1 MDSKNSKTYELIQ
14 DKETYTLELNLSK
27 DQTPSISFKLLNKEN
42 AQYKNSFNY
51 DNLVKLSKAF
61 KICDSIGEI
70 FSLISQKCE
79 KKEVKIYISDKNELA
94 FNFKLPND
102 KIEEIKL
109 PLERIISI
117 DTKNFASL
125 DKICQKIALLEEKN
139 KFLEKEINE
148 LKIENEKLK
157 SQQGSNST
165 GELVTQGDK
174 ILFDVMSEIF
184 YVSKYKLSKDFIK
197 HLDQFGLSEDYRR
210 ELFKKF
216 NSKIKKIYDVRTDG
230 DTLIGL
236 MTKVF
241 GKKNVV
247 TFHCLSAEDE
257 ILNVQIAYLNGK
269 IEFINNYFNF
279 NDTEL
284 YTYGDYQYA
293 DGEYAYTSFRSQ
305 NSKLYAK
312 IEFDCIYIIFYEQGS
327 LNFVAKIR
335 DNFVNN
341 PVLCIDGDREK
352 MEEFIENNGED
363 KVSEL
368 FNEFETKELN
378 VNDLVIYQMV
388 EE

>member
-1 MDSKNSKTYELIQ
+1 MDTKNSKTYEIIQ
-14 DKETYTLELNLSK
+14 DKEAYTLELNLSK

-42 AQYKNSFNY
+42 TQYKNSFNY
-51 DNLVKLSKAF
+51 DYLVKLSKAF
-61 KICDSIGEI
+61 KICDSIEEI
-70 FSLISQKCE
+70 FSLISQKCV
-79 KKEVKIYISDKNELA
+79 KKEVKINISEKNELA

-117 DTKNFASL
+117 DTKDYDSL
-125 DKICQKIALLEEKN
+125 DKICQKIASLEEKN

-157 SQQGSNST
+157 SQQGSNTT
-165 GELVTQGDK
+165 GGIITQGDK

-184 YVSKYKLSKDFIK
+184 YVSRYKLSKDFIK

-210 ELFKKF
+210 ELFKRF
-216 NSKIKKIYDVRTDG
+216 NSKIRKIYDVRTDG

-269 IEFINNYFNF
+269 FEFVNNYFNF
-279 NDTEL
+279 NNTEL
-284 YTYGDYQYA
+284 YTYGDYQYV
-293 DGEYAYTSFRSQ
+293 DGDYAYTSFRSQ

-341 PVLCIDGDREK
+341 PVLYIDGDKDK
-352 MEEFIENNGED
+352 MEEFLENNGED

-368 FNEFETKELN
+368 FNDHEIRELN
-378 VNDLVIYQMV
+378 VNDLVIYEMI

>member
-1 MDSKNSKTYELIQ
+1 MDSKNSKKFEIIQ

-27 DQTPSISFKLLNKEN
+27 DQASSISFKLLNKEN
-42 AQYKNSFNY
+42 AQYKNSFDY
-51 DNLVKLSKAF
+51 DNLIKLSKAF
-61 KICDSIGEI
+61 KICDSIEEI

-79 KKEVKIYISDKNELA
+79 KKEVKFNISEKIELI

-117 DTKNFASL
+117 DTKEFASL

-139 KFLEKEINE
+139 KFLEKEINN

-157 SQQGSNST
+157 SLQGSNAT
-165 GELVTQGDK
+165 GGLITQGDK

-184 YVSKYKLSKDFIK
+184 YVSKYQLSKDLLK

-210 ELFKKF
+210 ELFKRF
-216 NSKIKKIYDVRTDG
+216 NSKIRKIYDVRTDG
-230 DTLIGL
+230 DTLIGF

-247 TFHCLSAEDE
+247 TFHSLSENDE
-257 ILNVQIAYLNGK
+257 ILNVQIAFLNGK
-269 IEFINNYFNF
+269 FEFVNNYFNF
-279 NDTEL
+279 NNTEL
-284 YTYGDYQYA
+284 YTYGDYQNV
-293 DGEYAYTSFRSQ
+293 DGDYAYTSFRSQ
-305 NSKLYAK
+305 NSKLFAK
-312 IEFDCIYIIFYEQGS
+312 IEFDCIYIIFYEQGN
-327 LNFVAKIR
+327 LNFIAKIR

-341 PVLCIDGDREK
+341 PVLYLDGDREK
-352 MEEFIENNGED
+352 IEEFLQNNSED

-368 FNEFETKELN
+368 FNEYETKEIN
-378 VNDLVIYQMV
+378 VNDLAIYEMI